1 MNELT
6 QLRFF
11 ASLNYSW
18 NQLQLWIYNPTHKQ
32 IVLSPSAVTRS
43 DYEECPPSLSLSPE
57 DAQRLFESLW
67 KAGLRPAKV
76 ESAEGELAAT
86 KLHLADMQKLV
97 FKVKP

>member
-1 MNELT
+1 MKELT

-11 ASLNYSW
+11 AAMNYSW
-18 NQLQLWIYNPTHKQ
+18 NQLQLWIYNPTNKQ
-32 IVLSPSAVTRS
+32 ITLEPSEVTRGDYEVCSPSF
-43 DYEECPPSLSLSPE
+43 SLNPE

-86 KLHLADMQKLV
+86 KYHLEDMRKLA
-97 FKVKP
+97 FKGE